1 MDYII
6 QAEYLNR
13 NYYSELNQQ
22 IVVILE
28 SINTELK

>member
-6 QAEYLNR
+6 TAEYLNR